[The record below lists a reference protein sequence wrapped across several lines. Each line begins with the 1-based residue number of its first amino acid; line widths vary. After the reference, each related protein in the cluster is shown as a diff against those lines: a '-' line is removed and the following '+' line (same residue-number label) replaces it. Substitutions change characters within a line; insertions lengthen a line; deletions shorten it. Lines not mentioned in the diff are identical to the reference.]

1 MDDFDQQCIEMY
13 GKKTCIIV
21 QHGNKFKMKLL
32 DKSLSDI
39 TEIDKSGFY
48 KLIPRMIEYKYTVV
62 IIEEISKYNQ
72 SRTKNTKE
80 ITAVH
85 LPVQSFL
92 NTPPLLQ

>member
-1 MDDFDQQCIEMY
+1 MNDFDQQCVEMY
-13 GKKTCIIV
+13 GKKTCIII

-32 DKSLSDI
+32 DKGVSEI
-39 TEIDKSGFY
+39 CEIDKSGFY
-48 KLIPRMIEYKYTVV
+48 KMIPRMIEHKYTVV
-62 IIEEISKYNQ
+62 IIEDIKEDKQTNH
-72 SRTKNTKE
+72 KE